1 LTDSINDR
9 KVERAMAEIIKIERA
24 RAEKIIRDLRKK
36 GYSDEYIITHLLEY
50 SIQELG
56 KIELRKLYEKS
67 ILRP

>member
-1 LTDSINDR
+1 MTDSINDR